1 MSIAAEQTSAP
12 FLDVCICAH
21 DPEPGKF
28 LRVLTALA
36 NQTLAAHSW
45 RLIVIDNNSSVPVQE
60 DVFALL
66 ERRGINC
73 NLVHEPAPGIINA
86 RRRAIAEVTA
96 PWILFVDDDNILSE
110 DYLEKGY
117 NYANNHDYVGC
128 FGGRLKLTPELRP
141 ADWLMPLL
149 PLLAIKDYGDS
160 EIVSWSEA
168 WGPWMPPSAGL
179 FIRNEVASRFI
190 KQING
195 NLAYDSLG
203 RRGRQLN
210 SGLDYMMVRVAPQTG
225 LACAYVPELELY
237 HDLEPSRLT
246 LGYMLRINW
255 AYGRSHAIIRNIE
268 RNAGTDPRVRKQSLV
283 LFICGIPIRIF
294 KECAESPKYAFCRI
308 AYRLGFIWQKA
319 ITFFAVRLPI

>member
-1 MSIAAEQTSAP
+1 MNENHPLISIIFPSYN
-12 FLDVCICAH
+12 
-21 DPEPGKF
+21 GKKF
-28 LRVLTALA
+28 LKINLESIRNLKLVH
-36 NQTLAAHSW
+36 QIEVI
-45 RLIVIDNNSSVPVQE
+45 IVDNNSSPSISDQQMKTLRERDVQYLLVREPV
-60 DVFALL
+60 L
-66 ERRGINC
+66 
-73 NLVHEPAPGIINA
+73 GIISA
-86 RRRAIAEVTA
+86 RRKAISQAIA
-96 PWILFVDDDNILSE
+96 PWLLFVDDDNYLSD

-117 NYANNHDYVGC
+117 NYAINHDYVGC

-160 EIVSWSEA
+160 EIVSWSEV

-246 LGYMLRINW
+246 LGYMSRINW

-268 RNAGTDPRVRKQSLV
+268 RNAGTDSRARKQSLI
-283 LFICGIPIRIF
+283 LYICWIPLRIF

-319 ITFFAVRLPI
+319 VTFFAVRLPI

>member
-1 MSIAAEQTSAP
+1 MYSKMSLR
-12 FLDVCICAH
+12 LDICVCTH
-21 DPEPGKF
+21 NPNYERF
-28 LRVLTALA
+28 YRVLNAISQ
-36 NQTLAAHSW
+36 QTLEKNLW
-45 RLIVIDNNSSVPVQE
+45 RVIIVDNNSSPSISDQQMKTLRERDVQYLLVREPV
-60 DVFALL
+60 L
-66 ERRGINC
+66 
-73 NLVHEPAPGIINA
+73 GIISA
-86 RRRAIAEVTA
+86 RRKAISQAIA
-96 PWILFVDDDNILSE
+96 PWLLFVDDDNYLSD

-117 NYANNHDYVGC
+117 NYAINHDYVGC

-190 KQING
+190 KQIKG

-246 LGYMLRINW
+246 LGYMSRINW

-268 RNAGTDPRVRKQSLV
+268 RNAGADSRARKQSLI
-283 LFICGIPIRIF
+283 LYICGIPLRIF

>member
-1 MSIAAEQTSAP
+1 MIKNIVNETST
-12 FLDVCICAH
+12 LIDVCICTYNPNA
-21 DPEPGKF
+21 EN
-28 LRVLTALA
+28 LRHVFQALVD
-36 NQTLAAHSW
+36 QSLEKSLW
-45 RLIVIDNNSSVPVQE
+45 KVIVIDNNSSVPLQKE
-60 DVFALL
+60 ILALL
-66 ERRGINC
+66 ERSGINC
-73 NLVHEPAPGIINA
+73 TLVNEPAPGIINA

-96 PWILFVDDDNILSE
+96 PWILFVDDDNILSK

-117 NYANNHDYVGC
+117 NYAINHDYVGC

-225 LACAYVPELELY
+225 LACAYVSELELY

-246 LGYMLRINW
+246 LGYMSRINW

-268 RNAGTDPRVRKQSLV
+268 RNAGADSRARKQSLI
-283 LFICGIPIRIF
+283 LYICGIPLRIF

-319 ITFFAVRLPI
+319 VTFFAVRLPI